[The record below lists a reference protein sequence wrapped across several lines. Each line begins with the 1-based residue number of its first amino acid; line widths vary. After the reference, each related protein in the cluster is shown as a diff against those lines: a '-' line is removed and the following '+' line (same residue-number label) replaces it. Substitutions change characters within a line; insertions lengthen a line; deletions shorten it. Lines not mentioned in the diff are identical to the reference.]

1 MQGIVYV
8 LSNPAMPGLVKI
20 GMTNRDH
27 LEDRVRELSNTS
39 VPTPFIVEGWA
50 WVEDARVCE
59 RLLHDWLSA
68 VRMNSRREFFSISAV
83 AVFKM
88 LLSNWA
94 VILWG
99 ISGVYERRSRNQ
111 KVYYA

>member
-8 LSNPAMPGLVKI
+8 VSNPAMPGLVKI
-20 GMTNRDH
+20 GMTNRDQ
-27 LEDRVRELSNTS
+27 LDDRVRELSNTS

-59 RLLHDWLSA
+59 RFLHDWLSA

-88 LLSNWA
+88 LLSDWA

-99 ISGVYERRSRNQ
+99 ILDVYKRRPPNPR
-111 KVYYA
+111 VYHA